1 MEIGQKVKWT
11 ISGKTRYGIFK
22 ELKNNNL
29 ASVICLK
36 FETVNMCLNCDVEY
50 HLLQIDNS

>member
-22 ELKNNNL
+22 EMKNNNL

-36 FETVNMCLNCDVEY
+36 FVTVNMCLNCDVEY
-50 HLLQIDNS
+50 DLLEIDNS